1 MKKLIDLL
9 IRSFLIILS
18 LGIFLKYMIVPWIDD
33 TNYFISI
40 LSTLVGGIFISIA
53 FYFILFGKFVNTEK
67 K

>member
-40 LSTLVGGIFISIA
+40 LSTLIGGIFISIA